1 MDAIVATVGC
11 GFGGKIFQKGVENG
25 RLVKI
30 GTIGFEGSAFIA
42 GATEF
47 IICIL

>member
-1 MDAIVATVGC
+1 MDAVVTAVGC

-25 RLVKI
+25 RFIYV
-30 GTIGFEGSAFIA
+30 SAISLESSIVIA

-47 IICIL
+47 IICVL